1 MKNNQLPI
9 SNYIGNVFS
18 LVMLEAATVMQYRTQ
33 LDRKIES
40 LIHPRNAINRPVI
53 LDALIGLKLSRFL
66 ESLALLLIL
75 LVVREIFKLTILRFY
90 LIVYDFQLEAII
102 FNELKVYF

>member
-40 LIHPRNAINRPVI
+40 LIQETGYSGCAYRTEI
-53 LDALIGLKLSRFL
+53 
-66 ESLALLLIL
+66 SLALLLTL
-75 LVVREIFKLTILRFY
+75 LVVLRNIYTDNFTILFNCLRFP
-90 LIVYDFQLEAII
+90 VGSNNF
-102 FNELKVYF
+102 

>member
-18 LVMLEAATVMQYRTQ
+18 LVMLEAAPVMQYRTQ

-40 LIHPRNAINRPVI
+40 LIHLRNAIYRT
-53 LDALIGLKLSRFL
+53 GYSG
-66 ESLALLLIL
+66 
-75 LVVREIFKLTILRFY
+75 
-90 LIVYDFQLEAII
+90 
-102 FNELKVYF
+102 

>member
-40 LIHPRNAINRPVI
+40 LIPRNAIYRTSYSGC
-53 LDALIGLKLSRFL
+53 AYQT
-66 ESLALLLIL
+66 
-75 LVVREIFKLTILRFY
+75 EIFQVSRKFSFAFNFISVVLRNIYTDNFTILFNCLRFP
-90 LIVYDFQLEAII
+90 VGSNNF
-102 FNELKVYF
+102 

>member
-40 LIHPRNAINRPVI
+40 LIPRNAIYRTGYSEC
-53 LDALIGLKLSRFL
+53 AYRT
-66 ESLALLLIL
+66 
-75 LVVREIFKLTILRFY
+75 EIFQVSRKFSFAFN
-90 LIVYDFQLEAII
+90 LISCFEKHLH
-102 FNELKVYF
+102 

>member
-40 LIHPRNAINRPVI
+40 LIPRNAIYRTGYSGC
-53 LDALIGLKLSRFL
+53 AYR
-66 ESLALLLIL
+66 
-75 LVVREIFKLTILRFY
+75 T
-90 LIVYDFQLEAII
+90 
-102 FNELKVYF
+102 

>member
-40 LIHPRNAINRPVI
+40 LIQEMLSIERVI
-53 LDALIGLKLSRFL
+53 VDALIGLKFSRFL
-66 ESLALLLIL
+66 ESLALLLTL
-75 LVVREIFKLTILRFY
+75 SVVLRNIYTDNFTILFNCLRFP
-90 LIVYDFQLEAII
+90 VGSNNF
-102 FNELKVYF
+102 

>member
-40 LIHPRNAINRPVI
+40 LIQEM
-53 LDALIGLKLSRFL
+53 LSIDRL
-66 ESLALLLIL
+66 YWMRLS
-75 LVVREIFKLTILRFY
+75 
-90 LIVYDFQLEAII
+90 D
-102 FNELKVYF
+102 

>member
-40 LIHPRNAINRPVI
+40 LIHLRNAIYRTGYSGC
-53 LDALIGLKLSRFL
+53 AYRT
-66 ESLALLLIL
+66 
-75 LVVREIFKLTILRFY
+75 EIFQVSRKFS
-90 LIVYDFQLEAII
+90 FA
-102 FNELKVYF
+102 FNFISCFERHLH

>member
-40 LIHPRNAINRPVI
+40 LIQEMHLSN
-53 LDALIGLKLSRFL
+53 GL
-66 ESLALLLIL
+66 
-75 LVVREIFKLTILRFY
+75 
-90 LIVYDFQLEAII
+90 
-102 FNELKVYF
+102 